1 MTNELK
7 SNNDNNYHNDTVKQD
22 LDFIPDNITNLRS
35 VSEPNGSTQEN
46 IQRMIM
52 EKHYNAIDY
61 IELLEWEG
69 RKVVLARQLSEI
81 FSIPHGTILYRLRNN
96 KDKFTYGVDYYKL
109 EGLEANTFFEINREH
124 MLYSWSNS
132 AYIWTKSGVD
142 IMVRFLKDKE
152 NIEKQKDI
160 EKLHAYLNE
169 KYFDLPIE
177 KLRKERAD
185 YFKPSIETV
194 LEIDSDGMV
203 EAKKLYE
210 FLEPGENRFTEWIR
224 TNIVN
229 NSFVEKNVDYFPLVY
244 TKECNGKVN
253 FIASLK
259 LTANFA
265 KKLSMQGKTERAEQA
280 REYFEKLE
288 QKNLSD
294 PPKTGALKSVRA
306 NKTDLTVKEVNMFG
320 DTVIAA
326 QDRNGIIWAGV
337 RWICDGL
344 GLTKDQTR
352 NERKKIQDD
361 LVLSQGVKFHPL
373 GTGNAN
379 KDVLC
384 LQLDYIPLWL
394 AKISIT
400 PNMKEN
406 NPELVDKL
414 VKYQLKAK
422 DVLAAAFLPEKYR
435 VKTPKQHSEQ
445 YQTTKDKCYT
455 SSTPIPKVKNKI
467 AKVKKSNNWFYNNN
481 HKIERILD
489 AFGWEHR
496 YLYHIILKTIGKE
509 YDLQAAKRI
518 YKEEVGISVTYAMDL
533 IEYFD
538 ELSKAATK
546 ILDKMMNGIDS
557 VN

>member
-1 MTNELK
+1 MKEYVVNECITKELFK
-7 SNNDNNYHNDTVKQD
+7 NEMKQPTENKLLQSKNDIWKEIFTTIYCLEPLVYHGKKVVMINQIAEVFGISRKKLLYRFRKYKEKDYFKYGEDYYMFD
-22 LDFIPDNITNLRS
+22 LD
-35 VSEPNGSTQEN
+35 
-46 IQRMIM
+46 
-52 EKHYNAIDY
+52 
-61 IELLEWEG
+61 WE
-69 RKVVLARQLSEI
+69 
-81 FSIPHGTILYRLRNN
+81 
-96 KDKFTYGVDYYKL
+96 KL
-109 EGLEANTFFEINREH
+109 ETKNEAPCINFKTYFLTE
-124 MLYSWSNS
+124 
-132 AYIWTKSGVD
+132 SGVQLFAK
-142 IMVRFLKDKE
+142 FLDDDNCFIDNK
-152 NIEKQKDI
+152 NQQQS
-160 EKLHAYLNE
+160 L
-169 KYFDLPIE
+169 
-177 KLRKERAD
+177 
-185 YFKPSIETV
+185 KPSIETI

-210 FLEPGENRFTEWIR
+210 FLELGENRFAEWIR
-224 TNIVN
+224 TNIIN
-229 NSFVEKNVDYFPLVY
+229 NSFVEKNIDYFPLVY

-265 KKLSMQGKTERAEQA
+265 KKLSMQEKTERAKQA

-288 QKNLSD
+288 QENLFKPSKTDTLKNVI
-294 PPKTGALKSVRA
+294 G
-306 NKTDLTVKEVNMFG
+306 NKADLTVKEINMFG

-326 QDRNGIIWAGV
+326 QDKNGVIWAGV
-337 RWICDGL
+337 NAFCQGIGL
-344 GLTKDQTR
+344 NK
-352 NERKKIQDD
+352 NERDRQ
-361 LVLSQGVKFHPL
+361 VKNIKLDEVVNKGASNLTLPTN
-373 GTGNAN
+373 GGNQE
-379 KDVLC
+379 VLC

-467 AKVKKSNNWFYNNN
+467 AKVKKSNDWFYNNN
-481 HKIERILD
+481 HKIEKILD

-518 YKEEVGISVTYAMDL
+518 YEKEVGISVTYAMDL
-533 IEYFD
+533 VEYFD

>member
-1 MTNELK
+1 MMKEYVVNECITKELFK
-7 SNNDNNYHNDTVKQD
+7 NEMKQPTENKLLQSKNDIWKEIFTTIYCLEPLVYHGKKVVMINQIAEVFGISRKKLLYRFRKYKEKDYFKYGEDYYMFD
-22 LDFIPDNITNLRS
+22 LD
-35 VSEPNGSTQEN
+35 
-46 IQRMIM
+46 
-52 EKHYNAIDY
+52 
-61 IELLEWEG
+61 WE
-69 RKVVLARQLSEI
+69 
-81 FSIPHGTILYRLRNN
+81 
-96 KDKFTYGVDYYKL
+96 KL
-109 EGLEANTFFEINREH
+109 ETKNEAPCINFKTYFLTE
-124 MLYSWSNS
+124 
-132 AYIWTKSGVD
+132 SGVQLFAK
-142 IMVRFLKDKE
+142 FLDDDNCFIDNK
-152 NIEKQKDI
+152 NQQQS
-160 EKLHAYLNE
+160 L
-169 KYFDLPIE
+169 
-177 KLRKERAD
+177 
-185 YFKPSIETV
+185 KPSIETI

-210 FLEPGENRFTEWIR
+210 FLELGENRFAEWIR
-224 TNIVN
+224 TNIIN
-229 NSFVEKNVDYFPLVY
+229 NSFVEKNIDYFPLVY